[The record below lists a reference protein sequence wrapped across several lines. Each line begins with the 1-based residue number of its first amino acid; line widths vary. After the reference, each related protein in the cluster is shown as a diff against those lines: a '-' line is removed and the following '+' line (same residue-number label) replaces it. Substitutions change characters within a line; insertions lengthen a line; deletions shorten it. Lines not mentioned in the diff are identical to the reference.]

1 MKYVDEFRDKSA
13 VRDLISRIGTASTKR
28 VSFMEVCGGHTMA
41 IQKSGIPSLL
51 PENITLK
58 SGPGCPVCVSSRGF
72 IDQAVALSRIPGVII
87 TTFGDLIRVPGS
99 YTTLEKVKAEGSSIE
114 IVYSILDSLKIAE
127 KYPDRKIVFLGIGFE
142 TTAPSTAAGILM
154 ARSANLKNFFVLSSH
169 KVMPPAMRAL
179 VEEGIKIDG
188 FIGPGH
194 VSTITG
200 SAIYEELPRLYRL
213 GCVISGF
220 EPVDILQSIYM
231 LVMQAE
237 KNEPRVEIQYKRAVK
252 PEGNRKALDMLD
264 QVFELYD
271 DWWRGLGILKSS
283 GLRPKNEFADFDA
296 GLRFDVEV
304 PDIREDTRCLC
315 GDVLKGRIAPD
326 ECSLFGKSCNPVNPV
341 GACMVSNEGACHA
354 YYRYHYHG
362 R

>member
-13 VRDLISRIGTASTKR
+13 VRDLISRIGASSTKR

-87 TTFGDLIRVPGS
+87 ATFGDLIRVPGS
-99 YTTLEKVKAEGSSIE
+99 YTTLEKAKAEGSRVE
-114 IVYSILDSLKIAE
+114 IVYSILDALKIAE
-127 KYPDRKIVFLGIGFE
+127 KYPDRKIIFLGIGFE

-154 ARSANLKNFFVLSSH
+154 ARSGGLKNFFVLSSH

-179 VEEGIKIDG
+179 VEEGINIDG

-237 KNEPRVEIQYKRAVK
+237 KNEPKVEIQYKRAVK

-264 QVFELYD
+264 QVFELCD

-283 GLRPKNEFADFDA
+283 GLRLKNEFADFDA
-296 GLRFDVEV
+296 GLHFHVEV
-304 PDIREDTRCLC
+304 PDIREDARCLC
-315 GDVLKGRIAPD
+315 GDVLKGRITPD